1 MIKKCKILFC
11 ALLCTILVACD
22 SSATN
27 DESNNKIVFE
37 KKYNLLDEKVKGQ
50 NSEWPVLAITEPK
63 TINAKEIA
71 ENFIKSYEN
80 EIDYAI
86 IYIYEQNQEVT
97 NTVEMYKGSK
107 YTLDIFNES
116 GSYTYELS
124 NTDTYKSIEKGTLD
138 I

>member
-1 MIKKCKILFC
+1 MIKKCKILLC

-22 SSATN
+22 SSTTN
-27 DESNNKIVFE
+27 NESNNKIEFE
-37 KKYNLLDEKVKGQ
+37 ETYNLLAKKVKGQ
-50 NSEWPVLAITEPK
+50 KGEWPVLAITEPEA
-63 TINAKEIA
+63 INAKEIA
-71 ENFIKSYEN
+71 ETFVKSYEN

-86 IYIYEQNQEVT
+86 IYIYEPNQDVT
-97 NTVEMYKGSK
+97 NTVEMHKDSK

-124 NTDTYKSIEKGTLD
+124 NTDPYKSIEKGNLD